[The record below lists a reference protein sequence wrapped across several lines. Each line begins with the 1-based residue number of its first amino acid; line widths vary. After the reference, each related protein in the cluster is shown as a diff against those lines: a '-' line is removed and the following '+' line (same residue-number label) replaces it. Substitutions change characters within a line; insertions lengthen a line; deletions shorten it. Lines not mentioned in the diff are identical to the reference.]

1 MEYITWDRGGH
12 MKQNID
18 ADYTMERAAKFG
30 ISKMMVHVKKM
41 DYPLGEYCRAANKAG
56 LEVHPWVKPAFAVK
70 NFVKRTLSPERRKAQ
85 IEQYG
90 FELARACL
98 NNQSTMEEGISNI
111 KIVIDRFGEHIK
123 GIHLDYVRND
133 NALFLKD
140 YPCECDMC
148 KSIRKKWLGHEV
160 LTRDDLNNPA
170 VMYKEI
176 SIRNRNITKFVRE
189 VKKIVK
195 NADLK
200 LSMAARANYIN
211 QYDVEKAPVYGL
223 GPAVYEGQDWL
234 AWAEEGLFDFI
245 ATMNYFT
252 DPDAFEN
259 VLEDHLRLLEDT
271 PADFYTGLGIESSM
285 GALAPE
291 EANILI
297 EKVKN
302 TSAKG
307 ISLFHF
313 EAITDKY
320 HFSK

>member
-12 MKQNID
+12 IKQNID
-18 ADYTMERAAKFG
+18 ADYTMERAAKLG
-30 ISKMMVHVKKM
+30 ISQMMVHLKKK
-41 DYPLGEYCRAANKAG
+41 DYPLKEYCMAAKKAG

-70 NFVKRTLSPERRKAQ
+70 DFVKRTLSPERRKAQ

-90 FELARACL
+90 FEINRACM
-98 NNQSTMEEGISNI
+98 NNHSTREEGLANI
-111 KIVIDRFGEHIK
+111 KELIENFGEYIS

-140 YPCECDMC
+140 YPCECDTC
-148 KSIRKKWLGHEV
+148 KGIRKKWLGHEV

-170 VMYKEI
+170 VMYKEL
-176 SIRNRNITKFVRE
+176 SVRNKNITNFVRE
-189 VKKIVK
+189 VKKLTK
-195 NADLK
+195 SAGMK

-223 GPAVYEGQDWL
+223 GPAVYEGQDWF
-234 AWAEEGLFDFI
+234 AWAEEGLMDFI
-245 ATMNYFT
+245 ATMNYHT
-252 DPDAFEN
+252 DPDIYTN

-285 GALAPE
+285 GALSPQ
-291 EANILI
+291 EANVLI

-313 EAITDKY
+313 EAITDEYNFAK
-320 HFSK
+320 